1 MYALRPITALIAAV
15 AVPAQS
21 VLDVP
26 AGFPTVAAA
35 IAAAQPGDVVRIAA
49 GNYAPFVCNK
59 AITIAAQPGAIVQV
73 RNPNFGLATTTFTI
87 PAGGIAK
94 VVGLEFRNDN
104 SIFRHAVR
112 VLGGTLAG
120 ESCWF
125 EGEVYGD
132 AGLRIDNASVWL
144 RNCRCTG
151 QLTAGPA
158 WSGGN
163 VGQCAGL
170 RVDHGLVAAVDCEF
184 LGGRM
189 VPDGSLGAGAG
200 LLAIASSVHC
210 VRCTATGGASL
221 TLGGVTPN
229 GHGCLV
235 QNGVGTWLADCTL
248 RGGSHFLHPQ
258 GGDALHNAGT
268 VPVHLTRV
276 ITIPG
281 AGTSAPGNAI
291 VGPVQPD
298 TGLGLASPTVEPLLG
313 TPWHVDYLTAAST
326 PLALFFSDRLQPLPP
341 AVTIEPTW
349 VTSPLV
355 LVGMLL
361 TDATGL
367 ASWQTNIP
375 NAPVLRHASF
385 WLHGAAW
392 NGPVLHV
399 APPIGG
405 VLR

>member
-1 MYALRPITALIAAV
+1 MLALHPCVVLMFAA
-15 AVPAQS
+15 AAAGQS
-21 VLDVP
+21 VLNVP
-26 AGFPTVAAA
+26 VGFPTIAAA
-35 IAAAQPGDVVRIAA
+35 IAAAQPGDVVLVAA
-49 GNYAPFVCNK
+49 GSYTPFTCNK
-59 AITIAAQPGAIVQV
+59 AITLAAQPGAIVQV
-73 RNPNFGLATTTFTI
+73 KNPNVGLAVTTFTI
-87 PAGGIAK
+87 PVGGLAE
-94 VVGLEFRNDN
+94 VVGIEFRNEN

-112 VLGGTLAG
+112 VLGGTLAC

-132 AGLRIDNASVWL
+132 AGLRVDAASVWL

-151 QLTAGPA
+151 QLTSVPF

-170 RVDHGLVAAVDCEF
+170 RVDHGVVAAVDCEF
-184 LGGRM
+184 VGGRIL
-189 VPDGSLGAGAG
+189 PDGYLGAGAG
-200 LLAIASSVHC
+200 LLASASSVHC
-210 VRCTATGGASL
+210 VRCVATGGASM

-268 VPVHLTRV
+268 LPVHLTRV
-276 ITIPG
+276 TTIPG
-281 AGTSAPGNAI
+281 AGTSAPGHAI
-291 VGPVQPD
+291 VGPAQPD

-313 TPWHVDYLTAAST
+313 SPWHVDYLTAAST
-326 PLALFFSDRLQPLPP
+326 PLALFFSDRLEPLPP

-355 LVGMLL
+355 LVGLLL

-367 ASWQTNIP
+367 A
-375 NAPVLRHASF
+375 V
-385 WLHGAAW
+385 
-392 NGPVLHV
+392 
-399 APPIGG
+399 
-405 VLR
+405 